1 MMKCTIIVSTKFCI
15 CGFGDLLTD
24 KPQVMTVYLN
34 LAQAILNPSTAESS
48 LPLLQRMWGI
58 IQKKI
63 FKAKEYPKDESMEFS
78 ALASL
83 LEKNLKLA
91 AKPFKSKM
99 SKNKSGVDPSKKK
112 QSAAWNRYKI
122 ITNLGQNST
131 YWVMKIIDSRKF
143 SETELE
149 KILDMFRSAV
159 VGFFDTRKSQMKIEF
174 LEEVFRRRPWI
185 GHQLFGFLLE
195 RSGNAKVEFRR
206 LEALDLITETLRSL
220 VPINENT
227 QEDSKKT
234 MKTHLKKLIHLIK
247 ELVANMPE
255 AKVRRAQVRK
265 FCGRI
270 FQMVSSLKLTNSLL
284 KGLGP
289 DGQSACESAL
299 GDLFLN
305 LKNTEH

>member
-1 MMKCTIIVSTKFCI
+1 
-15 CGFGDLLTD
+15 
-24 KPQVMTVYLN
+24 MTVYLN
-34 LAQAILNPSTAESS
+34 LAQALVNPSTAESS
-48 LPLLQRMWGI
+48 LQLLQRIWGI

-63 FKAKEYPKDESMEFS
+63 FKAKEFPKDESMELS

-91 AKPFKSKM
+91 AKPFKSK
-99 SKNKSGVDPSKKK
+99 KSGVDPSKKK
-112 QSAAWNRYKI
+112 QSAAWNRHKLL
-122 ITNLGQNST
+122 TNLGQNST

-149 KILDMFRSAV
+149 KILDVFRSVV
-159 VGFFDTRKSQMKIEF
+159 VGYFDTKKSQMKIEF

-185 GHQLFGFLLE
+185 GHKLFGFLLE
-195 RSGNAKVEFRR
+195 KSGNAKVEFRR
-206 LEALDLITETLRSL
+206 VEALDLITETLRSL

-234 MKTHLKKLIHLIK
+234 MKTHLKKLSHLIK
-247 ELVANMPE
+247 ELVAKMPE
-255 AKVRRAQVRK
+255 NKARRAQVRK

-289 DGQSACESAL
+289 DGQTACESAFS
-299 GDLFLN
+299 DLFLN